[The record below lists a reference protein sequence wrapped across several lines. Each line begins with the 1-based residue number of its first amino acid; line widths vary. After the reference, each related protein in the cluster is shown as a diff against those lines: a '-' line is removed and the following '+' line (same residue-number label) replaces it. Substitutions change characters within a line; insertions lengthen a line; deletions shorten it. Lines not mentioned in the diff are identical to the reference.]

1 MTLGKLCVIGG
12 NSFIG
17 KNLKADIKLTR
28 SDCDLLDFESTKQAL
43 KRAKPNSIINCAAKH
58 GSVKEMSHNQV
69 GYLEENIKINM
80 NILKAAHE
88 LDINN
93 VLLLGSVSSFPFDN
107 KEIITEKDFYLGPVN
122 EVNFGYNSAK
132 RFIVEMAKTYQKDHD
147 RNFKVAHLGNIYGP
161 HMKFSENATL
171 VGNLIYR
178 IYKARAAGSA
188 LELYGHGT
196 DIRSLTHISDL
207 REILPWFLN
216 NHSLKSHLIVS
227 SGFEV
232 SIKKL
237 ASLIAQIMDFRG
249 EVMFSGEGNLG
260 QRKVASSEVLKSHLP
275 NFRFTPLI
283 EGLVSTVEWFQ
294 QEQGRPSSVG
304 RASLS

>member
-17 KNLKADIKLTR
+17 KNLEADIKLTR
-28 SDCDLLDFESTKQAL
+28 ADCDLLDFDSTKQAL
-43 KRAKPNSIINCAAKH
+43 RKAKPESIINCAAKH
-58 GSVKEMSHNQV
+58 GSVKEMSQNQV
-69 GYLEENIKINM
+69 GYLEENLKINM
-80 NILKAAHE
+80 NVLKAAHE

-132 RFIVEMAKTYQKDHD
+132 RFIVDLAKTYQMDHD

-178 IYKARAAGSA
+178 INKAQTAGSA

-196 DIRSLTHISDL
+196 DVRSLTHINDL
-207 REILPWFLN
+207 QVILPWFLKK
-216 NHSLKSHLIVS
+216 HSLKSHLIIS

-232 SIKKL
+232 SIKEL
-237 ASLIAQIMDFRG
+237 ASLIAQIMNFQG
-249 EVMFSGEGNLG
+249 EVTFSGDGNLG
-260 QRKVASSEVLKSHLP
+260 QRKVASSEVLRTLLP
-275 NFRFTPLI
+275 SFGFTPLR

-294 QEQGRPSSVG
+294 QEQGRSSSVG

>member
-1 MTLGKLCVIGG
+1 MTLGRLCVIGG
-12 NSFIG
+12 SSFIG
-17 KNLKADIKLTR
+17 KNLEADIKLTR

-43 KRAKPNSIINCAAKH
+43 KKAKPESIINCAAKH
-58 GSVKEMSHNQV
+58 GSVREMSHNQV

-93 VLLLGSVSSFPFDN
+93 VLLLGSVSSFPFEN

-132 RFIVEMAKTYQKDHD
+132 RFIVDLAKTHQIDHD

-178 IYKARAAGSA
+178 INKAQTAGST

-196 DIRSLTHISDL
+196 DIRALTYVNDL
-207 REILPWFLN
+207 QRILRWFLEN
-216 NHSLKSHLIVS
+216 ESLKIPIIVS
-227 SGFEV
+227 SGYEV
-232 SIKKL
+232 SIKEL
-237 ASLIAQIMDFRG
+237 ASSIAQYMGFCGKIL
-249 EVMFSGEGNLG
+249 FSGEGNLG
-260 QRKVASSEVLKSHLP
+260 QRKVAAGEILTTHFQNLNFTSLEVGLSE
-275 NFRFTPLI
+275 
-283 EGLVSTVEWFQ
+283 TVDWFQ

-304 RASLS
+304 RAPLS

>member
-12 NSFIG
+12 NSFIA

-43 KRAKPNSIINCAAKH
+43 KREKPNSIINCAAKH
-58 GSVKEMSHNQV
+58 GSVKEMSQNQV

-122 EVNFGYNSAK
+122 EVNQGYNSAK
-132 RFIVEMAKTYQKDHD
+132 RFIVEMAKTYQTDYD
-147 RNFKVAHLGNIYGP
+147 RNFKVAHLGNIFGP

-178 IYKARAAGSA
+178 IYKAQTTGSA

-196 DIRSLTHISDL
+196 DIRSLTYISDL
-207 REILPWFLN
+207 REILPRFLK

-249 EVMFSGEGNLG
+249 EVIFSGDGNLG
-260 QRKVASSEVLKSHLP
+260 QRKVASSEVLRSLLP
-275 NFRFTPLI
+275 NFRFTPLR

-304 RASLS
+304 RAPLS

>member
-1 MTLGKLCVIGG
+1 MTPGKLCVIGG

-17 KNLKADIKLTR
+17 KNLEADIKLTR

-80 NILKAAHE
+80 NVLKAAHE
-88 LDINN
+88 LDIHN

-107 KEIITEKDFYLGPVN
+107 REIITEKDFYLGPVN

-132 RFIVEMAKTYQKDHD
+132 RYIVDLAKTYQMDHD

-161 HMKFSENATL
+161 YMKFSENATL
-171 VGNLIYR
+171 VGNLIHR
-178 IYKARAAGSA
+178 IYRARAAGSA

-196 DIRSLTHISDL
+196 DIRSLTYISDV
-207 REILPWFLN
+207 REILPWFLYN
-216 NHSLKSHLIVS
+216 NSLKSHLIVS

-249 EVMFSGEGNLG
+249 EVMFSGDGNLG
-260 QRKVASSEVLKSHLP
+260 QRKVASSEVLRSLLP
-275 NFRFTPLI
+275 NFRFTPLR

>member
-1 MTLGKLCVIGG
+1 MTLGRLCVIGG

-17 KNLKADIKLTR
+17 KNLEADIKLTR
-28 SDCDLLDFESTKQAL
+28 SDCNLLDFESTKQAL
-43 KRAKPNSIINCAAKH
+43 RKAKPESIINCAAKH

-69 GYLEENIKINM
+69 GYLEENTKINM

-93 VLLLGSVSSFPFDN
+93 VLLLGSVSSYPFDK

-132 RFIVEMAKTYQKDHD
+132 RFIVDLVKTYQMDHD

-178 IYKARAAGSA
+178 IYKAQNAGSA

-196 DIRSLTHISDL
+196 DIRSLTHVSDL
-207 REILPWFLN
+207 QEILPWFLKSD
-216 NHSLKSHLIVS
+216 SLKSHLIVS

-232 SIKKL
+232 SIKEL
-237 ASLIAQIMDFRG
+237 ASLIAQIMNFGGQIIFTGD
-249 EVMFSGEGNLG
+249 GNLG
-260 QRKVASSEVLKSHLP
+260 QRKVASSEVLRTHLS
-275 NFRFTPLI
+275 NFLFTPLR
-283 EGLVSTVEWFQ
+283 EGLISTVEWFS
-294 QEQGRPSSVG
+294 QEQCRPSSVG
-304 RASLS
+304 RATLS

>member
-17 KNLKADIKLTR
+17 KNLEADIKITR

-43 KRAKPNSIINCAAKH
+43 RKAKPEYIINCAAKH

-69 GYLEENIKINM
+69 EYLEENLKINM

-107 KEIITEKDFYLGPVN
+107 KEIITEKDLYLGPVN

-132 RFIVEMAKTYQKDHD
+132 RFIVDLAKTYQMDHE

-161 HMKFSENATL
+161 YMKFSEHATL

-178 IYKARAAGSA
+178 IYKAHTAGSA

-196 DIRSLTHISDL
+196 DIRSLTYISDL
-207 REILPWFLN
+207 REILPWFLK

-232 SIKKL
+232 SIKEL

-249 EVMFSGEGNLG
+249 EVIFSGDGNLG
-260 QRKVASSEVLKSHLP
+260 QRKVASSEVLRFLLP
-275 NFRFTPLI
+275 NFRFTPLR

-304 RASLS
+304 RAPLS